1 MKEITFVKEGN
12 DDEEKVLL
20 SDATLKGCR
29 ENSLLS
35 LKKKRRFNSLEDKVK
50 RLSKDPKIRKE
61 AEGEVRK
68 KGRLASQ
75 SELAD
80 RDSQTKTV

>member
-1 MKEITFVKEGN
+1 MKEITFVKEGK
-12 DDEEKVLL
+12 DDEEKVFL
-20 SDATLKGCR
+20 SDAALKGCR

-35 LKKKRRFNSLEDKVK
+35 SKKKQRFNSLEDKVK
-50 RLSKDPKIRKE
+50 RLSRDPKLCKE

-75 SELAD
+75 S
-80 RDSQTKTV
+80 